1 MWGCSAHAMPDVL
14 TENRDGVLLL
24 TMNRPEKFN
33 SFDVPFIKQIR
44 ATFEKLGHG
53 QDVDAIVLTGA
64 GKAFCAGMDLTA
76 ARAALHEKP
85 SQLIL
90 DLTEHLHALVID
102 VRKLAKPVVAALSGA
117 VAGGGYGLAL
127 ACDQRIASTDATFT
141 TAYSKLGISPDGGM
155 TAFLP
160 RMVGHGIAQRIILR
174 DETLDAERALELG
187 LVDEVVEP
195 AKAVDRAVEVARK
208 LGGFPMESFRY
219 TKELLNQS
227 SLGELEIQLDRERRR
242 IAEAAK
248 GPWLAEGVNAF
259 FEKRE
264 PVFRKRD
271 KLVKN
276 A

>member
-1 MWGCSAHAMPDVL
+1 MADVL

-24 TMNRPEKFN
+24 TLNRPDRFN

-64 GKAFCAGMDLTA
+64 GKAFCAGMDLNA
-76 ARAALHEKP
+76 AKNALKERP
-85 SQLIL
+85 SQLVL
-90 DLTEHLHALVID
+90 DLTEQLHPLIID
-102 VRKLAKPVVAALSGA
+102 IRKLAKPVVAAVSGA

-127 ACDQRIASTDATFT
+127 ACDQRIAATNAKFT
-141 TAYSKLGISPDGGM
+141 PAYSKLGISPDGGV

-160 RMVGHGIAQRIILR
+160 RMVGFSIAQRIILR
-174 DETLDAERALELG
+174 DETLDAQAALDLG
-187 LVDEVVEP
+187 VVDEVVE
-195 AKAVDRAVEVARK
+195 AERLVDRAVEVARK
-208 LGGFPMESFRY
+208 MGAFPMESFRY

-227 SLGELEIQLDRERRR
+227 FLGELEIQLDRERRR

-248 GPWLAEGVNAF
+248 GPWLAEGVTAF

-271 KLVKN
+271 KLLKN

>member
-1 MWGCSAHAMPDVL
+1 MTDVL
-14 TENRDGVLLL
+14 AENRDGVLIL
-24 TMNRPEKFN
+24 TFNRPDRFN

-44 ATFEKLGHG
+44 QTFEKLGHG

-64 GKAFCAGMDLTA
+64 GKAFCAGMDLNA
-76 ARAALHEKP
+76 ARTALKERP

-90 DLTEHLHALVID
+90 DLTEHLHALIID
-102 VRKLAKPVVAALSGA
+102 IRKLAKPVVAAVNGA

-127 ACDQRIASTDATFT
+127 ACDQRIAGSNVSFT
-141 TAYSKLGISPDGGM
+141 TAYSKLGISPDGGS

-160 RMVGHGIAQRIILR
+160 RIVGFGHAQNIILR
-174 DETLDAERALELG
+174 DRSVKGEEALRLG
-187 LVDEVVEP
+187 LVDELVEP
-195 AKAVDRAVEVARK
+195 EKTLERAVEVARK
-208 LGGFPMESFRY
+208 MGAFPMESFRY

-227 SLGELEIQLDRERRR
+227 FLGELEIQLDRERRR

-248 GPWLAEGVNAF
+248 GPWLAEGVAAF

-271 KLVKN
+271 KLLKN